1 MLLSPPVSE
10 KSCSTVDQQSNAR
23 LLDVSSSLKD
33 VSLARLLDKSQSE
46 ADITLGPN
54 VTADAS
60 LMKLLD
66 ISKSEEGLVINT
78 ILVCS
83 YHIIQWIIFMAVLDI
98 ELGKNDKNTGSSS
111 IRSPWFA
118 NTA

>member
-1 MLLSPPVSE
+1 MLLSPPASV
-10 KSCSTVDQQSNAR
+10 KSCSAVDQPSNAR
-23 LLDVSSSLKD
+23 LLDVSSNLKD

-66 ISKSEEGLVINT
+66 ISKSEEVEEGLVINT

-83 YHIIQWIIFMAVLDI
+83 YHIQRIIIMAVIDL
-98 ELGKNDKNTGSSS
+98 N
-111 IRSPWFA
+111 
-118 NTA
+118 

>member
-1 MLLSPPVSE
+1 MLLSPPASE

-66 ISKSEEGLVINT
+66 ISKSKEVEEGLVIIT

-83 YHIIQWIIFMAVLDI
+83 YHIQRIIIMAGIDL
-98 ELGKNDKNTGSSS
+98 N
-111 IRSPWFA
+111 
-118 NTA
+118 

>member
-1 MLLSPPVSE
+1 MLLSPPASE

-66 ISKSEEGLVINT
+66 ISMSKEVEEGLVIIT

-83 YHIIQWIIFMAVLDI
+83 YHIQRIIIMAVIDL
-98 ELGKNDKNTGSSS
+98 N
-111 IRSPWFA
+111 
-118 NTA
+118 